1 MTPTVEDLRALRP
14 AELAELLA
22 RGYSIE
28 ASELDDTEYSGVSL
42 GLPRLIE
49 RLTWTKFIKTF
60 HRDPQTGALR
70 GWNVRVVQTPLSDPR
85 WEPQLKKDGSPKSF
99 GHYEVKELSDYQVPS
114 ALTRGLMIDY
124 TSGASALSPMSRVR
138 DPIVALKPGHTELL
152 LGWSY
157 LDLGGLRL
165 KTPSYFVLQRGGPL
179 SHIAHP

>member
-1 MTPTVEDLRALRP
+1 MSLTIEDLRAMRP
-14 AELAELLA
+14 SELAELLA

-28 ASELDDTEYSGVSL
+28 ASELEDTEYNGVSL

-60 HRDPQTGALR
+60 HRDPQSGKLR

-85 WEPQLKKDGSPKSF
+85 WEPQLEKDGSPKSF
-99 GHYEVKELSDYQVPS
+99 GHYEVRELGDYQVPS

-124 TSGASALSPMSRVR
+124 APGASSLSPMSRLR
-138 DPIVALKPGHTELL
+138 DPIVALEPGHTELL

-157 LDLGGLRL
+157 LDLGGARL
-165 KTPSYFVLQRGGPL
+165 KTPSYFALLRGGPL
-179 SHIAHP
+179 SHIAQP